1 MRLPI
6 RYNGNYIV
14 EFDQLKVHGREA
26 AGGYGLTFV
35 MRGNRLPCHSQMMLF
50 DITLSIALADPLR
63 PLVTSVPS
71 STRIIR
77 CHSFSSSEQIDF
89 EMVLS
94 GSQVNS
100 LEEYREENDLKLNL
114 GLRALVTSDDELTSS
129 FDCTDITVP
138 REQWLDALRNAE
150 YRNTLLFEVPL
161 PNASGD
167 LKALFSKAQEFI
179 EIGHYKDA
187 VMQCRHIVEQVE
199 ALREDK
205 QASAAANRKAHSS
218 DRKDMS
224 SIERL
229 MSLREQLKNICQLG
243 AHGNE
248 EFTRSQ
254 ARAVLGMTMAL
265 LAEPTVG
272 FVSGQECTEEQY

>member
-1 MRLPI
+1 
-6 RYNGNYIV
+6 
-14 EFDQLKVHGREA
+14 
-26 AGGYGLTFV
+26 
-35 MRGNRLPCHSQMMLF
+35 
-50 DITLSIALADPLR
+50 
-63 PLVTSVPS
+63 
-71 STRIIR
+71 
-77 CHSFSSSEQIDF
+77 
-89 EMVLS
+89 
-94 GSQVNS
+94 
-100 LEEYREENDLKLNL
+100 
-114 GLRALVTSDDELTSS
+114 
-129 FDCTDITVP
+129 
-138 REQWLDALRNAE
+138 
-150 YRNTLLFEVPL
+150 LFEVPL

-205 QASAAANRKAHSS
+205 QASAAANKKAHSS